1 MTIKNVRV
9 RIESENVR
17 GNLAAHLNYIDTAA
31 RGLVAVKMAGRVTAK
46 SNDAAFVGVM
56 TGAGL
61 RPSEAKRQKTLWER
75 TADGVASPSVRDF
88 RGPAKRLG
96 VNFPEGGVFI
106 AVHVLTE
113 DATVCATSL
122 PHFETVNVSQRANG
136 EWRVSG
142 NCQSYEDAQR
152 LMLTAQALAAITE
165 ETGGYPT
172 SYEVEDA
179 INGYGV
185 FRNYSVR
192 RANLKPVSYTW

>member
-1 MTIKNVRV
+1 MAIKNVRV

-17 GNLAAHLNYIDTAA
+17 GNAAAHLNYIDPAA
-31 RGLVAVKMAGRVTAK
+31 RGLVAVKMAGRVTVK
-46 SNDAAFVGVM
+46 TTDRAFADLM
-56 TGAGL
+56 TGAHL

-75 TADGVASPSVRDF
+75 TADGIASPSVRDF

-96 VNFPEGGVFI
+96 VNFPEGGVFV

-113 DATVCATSL
+113 DATVCAASM
-122 PHFETVNVSQRANG
+122 PHFENVNVSQRANG

-142 NCQSYEDAQR
+142 TCQSYEDAQR
-152 LMLTAQALAAITE
+152 LMITAQALAAITE

-172 SYEVEDA
+172 AYELGDA
-179 INGYGV
+179 IEGYGV